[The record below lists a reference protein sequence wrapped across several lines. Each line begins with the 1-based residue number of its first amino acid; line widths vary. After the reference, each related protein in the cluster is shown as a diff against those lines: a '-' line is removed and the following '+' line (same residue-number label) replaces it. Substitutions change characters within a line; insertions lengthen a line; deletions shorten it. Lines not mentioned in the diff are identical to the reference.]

1 MALLLE
7 DIKLTSLVSRKEIS
21 TPMAAEALDFSHKAA
36 LHFEKRQNSVMI
48 NPSQKHK
55 IEELKTPQSNFDN
68 ENKFQ
73 HTRSSF
79 ADHLPTG
86 HLMMKKAESFKH

>member
-36 LHFEKRQNSVMI
+36 FHFEKR
-48 NPSQKHK
+48 
-55 IEELKTPQSNFDN
+55 
-68 ENKFQ
+68 
-73 HTRSSF
+73 
-79 ADHLPTG
+79 
-86 HLMMKKAESFKH
+86 